1 MSRSRSRGAR
11 ALARSA
17 RALFA
22 AAIVA
27 MVAMA
32 GAAAPASAHP
42 LGNFTV
48 NRAIRVDIGSGVS
61 ITAVLDLAEIPAFEV
76 IRDVDTDGDELLSP
90 AEGDPYAE
98 ATCVTWG
105 ADLAVSIDGTARSLE
120 PLAGPELALP
130 TGVGGLPTLR
140 LICPFTVDAGTLPAG
155 ETHDLTITDGT
166 DDDRIGWREVSA
178 GAGEGAKIRES
189 DVPET
194 SPSAL
199 LTSYPQDALTAPP
212 DVRSATIGFTVAPS
226 ASGSVVPAAGSVGDR
241 SGDVDPLAA
250 LIGGALSPGVVA
262 LAVLLSLGLGAA
274 HAVSPGHGKTLVAA
288 YVLGSG
294 GSARSALQIGL
305 WVAVSHT
312 AGVLVLGAVTLVA
325 SELLLPERVIA
336 WLSLGSG
343 IVVTG
348 LGIVLLVRLVL
359 ARRGGTSATHA
370 SHDHGHDHRHDDH
383 PHDHGHDHSPP
394 AGWLTWRSAI
404 ALGFAGG
411 AVPSASALIVL
422 LVAVSTDRPLLGIGL
437 IVCFGIGMAIVLGGL
452 ALVAGRVRQVAARPD
467 GLSSRR
473 PARLAVRIA
482 PIAAGVIVLVSGVA
496 FTVAAIGQL
505 A

>member
-1 MSRSRSRGAR
+1 MSRFRSRGA
-11 ALARSA
+11 LAHRRPV
-17 RALFA
+17 RALFGA
-22 AAIVA
+22 ALVA
-27 MVAMA
+27 LVAMA

-48 NRAIRVDIGSGVS
+48 NRAIRVEIGSGVTV
-61 ITAVLDLAEIPAFEV
+61 TAVLDLAEIPAYEV
-76 IRDVDTDGDELLSP
+76 IRDVDSNGDDRLSP
-90 AEGDPYAE
+90 AEGEPYA
-98 ATCVTWG
+98 ATTCATWG
-105 ADLAVSIDGTARSLE
+105 SDLAISIDGSASSLE
-120 PLAGPELALP
+120 PLAEPDLTLP
-130 TGVGGLPTLR
+130 TGVGGLSTLR
-140 LICPFTVDAGTLPAG
+140 LVCRFSVETGVGAGKAHELSV
-155 ETHDLTITDGT
+155 TDGT
-166 DDDRIGWREVSA
+166 DDDRIGWHEVSA
-178 GAGEGAKIRES
+178 GAGDGAAIVDG
-189 DVPET
+189 DVPAT

-199 LTSYPQDALTAPP
+199 LTAYPESALTAPP
-212 DVRSATIGFTVAPS
+212 DVRSATLSFTLAPS
-226 ASGSVVPAAGSVGDR
+226 PAGGSVVPAAGTATGR

-325 SELLLPERVIA
+325 SELLLPERLIA

-348 LGIVLLVRLVL
+348 LGIVLLGRMALG
-359 ARRGGTSATHA
+359 RRGRPPSADRSAHDHDGHDHPQG
-370 SHDHGHDHRHDDH
+370 HDHGHE
-383 PHDHGHDHSPP
+383 HSPP
-394 AGWLTWRSAI
+394 AGTLTWRSAI

-437 IVCFGIGMAIVLGGL
+437 IVCFGIGMAVVLGGL
-452 ALVAGRVRQVAARPD
+452 ALLAGRVRLVAARPG

-473 PARLAVRIA
+473 PARLAVRLA
-482 PIAAGVIVLVSGVA
+482 PVAAGMIVLASGVA

>member
-1 MSRSRSRGAR
+1 MSRFRSRG
-11 ALARSA
+11 A

-22 AAIVA
+22 AAIVVLLA
-27 MVAMA
+27 VA
-32 GAAAPASAHP
+32 GAAPASAHP

-61 ITAVLDLAEIPAFEV
+61 VTAVLDLAEIPAFEV
-76 IRDVDTDGDELLSP
+76 IREVDTDGDELLSP

-98 ATCVTWG
+98 TTCATW
-105 ADLAVSIDGTARSLE
+105 ADDLAVTVDGLASSLE
-120 PLAGPELALP
+120 PLAAPELALP
-130 TGVGGLPTLR
+130 TGVGGLSTLR
-140 LICPFTVDAGTLPAG
+140 LVCRFTVTGDLSADA
-155 ETHDLTITDGT
+155 THALSVRDRT
-166 DDDRIGWREVSA
+166 DDDRIGWHEVSA
-178 GAGEGAKIRES
+178 GAGEGAAIVES

-199 LTSYPQDALTAPP
+199 LTAYPQDALTAPP
-212 DVRSATIGFTVAPS
+212 DVRSANVAFKVASS
-226 ASGSVVPAAGSVGDR
+226 ASGSVVPAAGIATGR

-262 LAVLLSLGLGAA
+262 LAILLSLGLGAA

-325 SELLLPERVIA
+325 SELVLPERLIA

-348 LGIVLLVRLVL
+348 LGLVLLGRL
-359 ARRGGTSATHA
+359 AMSPRGGTSATHA
-370 SHDHGHDHRHDDH
+370 IHDHPHGRDH
-383 PHDHGHDHSPP
+383 PHDHDHAPP
-394 AGWLTWRSAI
+394 AGRLTWRSAI

-452 ALVAGRVRQVAARPD
+452 ALLAGRVRHVAARPD
-467 GLSSRR
+467 GLASRR
-473 PARLAVRIA
+473 SARLAVRLA
-482 PIAAGVIVLVSGVA
+482 PIAAGVIVLVSGLA